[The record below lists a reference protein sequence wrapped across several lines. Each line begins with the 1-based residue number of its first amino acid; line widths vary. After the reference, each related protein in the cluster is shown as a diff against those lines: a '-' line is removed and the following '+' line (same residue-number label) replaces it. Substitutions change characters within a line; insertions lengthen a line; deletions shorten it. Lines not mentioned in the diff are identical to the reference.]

1 MSDVFTNEDVT
12 LLDKSMRLRERI
24 IDNFARLP
32 DDQLPRKPA
41 ELMAVVN
48 LAESVDRTIIQK
60 AKLNID
66 KENGEDD
73 KVTKTLLKQLMLDL
87 HTNKPISSLPGETT
101 RAAPEYVPT
110 ADIKI
115 NDGELI
121 KRADTISLE
130 EG

>member
-12 LLDKSMRLRERI
+12 LLNKSMKLRERI

-48 LAESVDRTIIQK
+48 LAESVDRTVIQK

-73 KVTKTLLKQLMLDL
+73 KVTKTLLRQLMLDL
-87 HTNKPISSLPGETT
+87 HTNKPTGPLPGETP
-101 RAAPEYVPT
+101 RAAPEYKSNTEIP
-110 ADIKI
+110 IR
-115 NDGELI
+115 DGELI
-121 KRADTISLE
+121 TKTDTISLE

>member
-24 IDNFARLP
+24 MDNFARLP

-101 RAAPEYVPT
+101 RTAPEYVPT

-121 KRADTISLE
+121 KKADTISLE